1 MNEEKGKGQIL
12 NHSIKELFILETDS
26 GPPVVHRLGPKR
38 KSPPGV
44 DADGFKRA
52 DGESILLHN
61 GWWKIPDDFQ
71 ADIYQVGDNFLISVS
86 VMLPVPDRHFG
97 DYEIR
102 QETDWGE
109 KLTYVTGILK
119 DNRGKTIGY
128 VIEGQNRITVTEA
141 IMLTKE
147 GKLDNVVIV
156 ENKNGTIFLR
166 TKKNTIPED
175 NLTA

>member
-1 MNEEKGKGQIL
+1 
-12 NHSIKELFILETDS
+12 
-26 GPPVVHRLGPKR
+26 
-38 KSPPGV
+38 
-44 DADGFKRA
+44 
-52 DGESILLHN
+52 
-61 GWWKIPDDFQ
+61 
-71 ADIYQVGDNFLISVS
+71 
-86 VMLPVPDRHFG
+86 MLPVPDRHFV
-97 DYEIR
+97 DYEIH